1 MLQALHSLGNV
12 RAEQGRMSFDGDPFR
27 LPLSKLPQLSPI
39 RANKDPQFTT
49 SIAANAQSANFQDKV
64 GTASLLLL
72 PVLGQPSTRD
82 NFADFNCFKDDNRVL
97 YTDANFGKVYSLYYC
112 QFANRVE
119 GAG

>member
-1 MLQALHSLGNV
+1 MQNKA
-12 RAEQGRMSFDGDPFR
+12 RMSFDGDPFR

-49 SIAANAQSANFQDKV
+49 SIYANAQSANFQDKV

-72 PVLGQPSTRD
+72 PYPGQPSTTD
-82 NFADFNCFKDDNRVL
+82 YFADFNCFKDDNRVL

-112 QFANRVE
+112 QFANSLH
-119 GAG
+119 GTG